1 MSRRKS
7 GIFNALTKL
16 TRNEEQ
22 VEAQPSN
29 TTALPNPSFLESR
42 SSKGNQRPGSLQDA
56 FTSAVPAELPTE
68 SHLILENKYP
78 ALRSL
83 RTDTEIGDGLWVCC
97 HCHHENILRHW
108 KGPFPFKYL
117 RCDRCERQL
126 CTSCHSSE
134 ILTPW
139 PRGMIT
145 AHRPA
150 YGHDVRYCHVCTNCG
165 LSHRAD
171 LEGTTLDFY
180 GVTCAGCGMASYG
193 DWPRYYI
200 GSVEPYRRDPDSSF
214 VKLVLARTDDAAKLS
229 YMRELADP
237 ESRPMSRLSCTNPE

>member
-1 MSRRKS
+1 MRSRW
-7 GIFNALTKL
+7 
-16 TRNEEQ
+16 
-22 VEAQPSN
+22 EAQPSN
-29 TTALPNPSFLESR
+29 TTALPNPLFLESR
-42 SSKGNQRPGSLQDA
+42 SSKGNRRPGSLQDA

-68 SHLILENKYP
+68 PHLILENKYP

-117 RCDRCERQL
+117 RCNRCERQP

-171 LEGTTLDFY
+171 LEGRHDTGLLRSDLRRLWDVVLR
-180 GVTCAGCGMASYG
+180 GLAE
-193 DWPRYYI
+193 I
-200 GSVEPYRRDPDSSF
+200 LYRQRRA
-214 VKLVLARTDDAAKLS
+214 V
-229 YMRELADP
+229 P
-237 ESRPMSRLSCTNPE
+237 ERP